1 MQVPAGVLAETVD
14 ELDHRHRRDRRFVH
28 PGLDGV
34 GAVVRRELEFAQ
46 SHADLLVMPL
56 GRGARRYDPTVPAD
70 NGMSG
75 PRPPSPTRG
84 TPCRGR

>member
-1 MQVPAGVLAETVD
+1 
-14 ELDHRHRRDRRFVH
+14 
-28 PGLDGV
+28 
-34 GAVVRRELEFAQ
+34 
-46 SHADLLVMPL
+46 MPL
-56 GRGARRYDPTVPAD
+56 GRGARRYDPIVPAD